1 MHLVHVVQVKN
12 INIAMERLLN
22 YYRKL
27 MLEKFPI
34 KIPVFPLRNAIFFP
48 ETNLP
53 LNIFEPR
60 YLKMVEKA
68 IKNDGVIGM
77 IQSKEVDGDVFKVG
91 CLGKINDHKKTADGR
106 ILINLYGLSRF
117 KIDKEINNNEPFRE
131 FQVNYDF
138 FKNDTNHKYLIE
150 EDAFKKFIEN
160 SKKLFEKQGMALNW
174 RELSKLKK
182 TQQIYTLVMIS
193 PFSVSEKQKLLEIP
207 QVNDIAKTFV
217 ELTSFAF
224 YEDTTK
230 INIIQ

>member
-1 MHLVHVVQVKN
+1 
-12 INIAMERLLN
+12 
-22 YYRKL
+22 

-68 IKNDGVIGM
+68 IKSDGVIGM
-77 IQSKEVDGDVFKVG
+77 IQSKEVDGEVFKVG
-91 CLGKINDHKKTADGR
+91 CLGKINDHKKTGDGR

-117 KIDKEINNNEPFRE
+117 KIDKEVNNNEPFRE

-138 FKNDTNHKYLIE
+138 FKNDTNNKYLVE
-150 EDAFKKFIEN
+150 ENIFKKFIEN
-160 SKKLFEKQGMALNW
+160 SKKLFEKQGMGLNW
-174 RELSKLKK
+174 QELSKIKK

-217 ELTSFAF
+217 KLTNFAF

-230 INIIQ
+230 NNIIQ

>member
-1 MHLVHVVQVKN
+1 
-12 INIAMERLLN
+12 
-22 YYRKL
+22 

-68 IKNDGVIGM
+68 IKSDGVIGM
-77 IQSKEVDGDVFKVG
+77 IQSKEVDGEVFKVG
-91 CLGKINDHKKTADGR
+91 CLGKINDHKKTGDGR

-131 FQVNYDF
+131 FRVNYDF
-138 FKNDTNHKYLIE
+138 FKNDTNNKYLVE
-150 EDAFKKFIEN
+150 ENTFKKFIEN
-160 SKKLFEKQGMALNW
+160 SKKLFEKQGMGLNW
-174 RELSKLKK
+174 QELSKIKK

-230 INIIQ
+230 NNIIQ

>member
-1 MHLVHVVQVKN
+1 
-12 INIAMERLLN
+12 
-22 YYRKL
+22 

-68 IKNDGVIGM
+68 IKSDGVIGM
-77 IQSKEVDGDVFKVG
+77 IQSKEVDGEVFKVG
-91 CLGKINDHKKTADGR
+91 CLGKINDHKKTGDGR

-117 KIDKEINNNEPFRE
+117 KIDKEVNNNEPFRE

-138 FKNDTNHKYLIE
+138 FKNDTNNKYLVE
-150 EDAFKKFIEN
+150 ENTFKKFIEN
-160 SKKLFEKQGMALNW
+160 SRKLFEKQGMGLNW
-174 RELSKLKK
+174 QELSKIKK
-182 TQQIYTLVMIS
+182 TQQIYTLVMVS

-230 INIIQ
+230 NNIIQ

>member
-68 IKNDGVIGM
+68 IKSDGVIGM
-77 IQSKEVDGDVFKVG
+77 IQSKEVDGEVFKVG
-91 CLGKINDHKKTADGR
+91 CLGKINDHKKTGDGR

-138 FKNDTNHKYLIE
+138 FKNDTNNKYLVE
-150 EDAFKKFIEN
+150 ENIFKKFIEN
-160 SKKLFEKQGMALNW
+160 SRKLFEKQGMGLNW
-174 RELSKLKK
+174 RELSKIKK

-230 INIIQ
+230 NNIIQ

>member
-1 MHLVHVVQVKN
+1 
-12 INIAMERLLN
+12 
-22 YYRKL
+22 

-68 IKNDGVIGM
+68 IKSDGVIGM
-77 IQSKEVDGDVFKVG
+77 IQSKEVDGEVFKVG
-91 CLGKINDHKKTADGR
+91 CLGKINDHKKTGDGR

-117 KIDKEINNNEPFRE
+117 KIDKEVNNNEPFRE

-138 FKNDTNHKYLIE
+138 FKNDTNNKYLVE
-150 EDAFKKFIEN
+150 ENTFKKFIEN
-160 SKKLFEKQGMALNW
+160 SKKLFEKQGMGLNW
-174 RELSKLKK
+174 QELSKIKK

-207 QVNDIAKTFV
+207 QVNDIANTFV
-217 ELTSFAF
+217 KLTNFAF

-230 INIIQ
+230 NNIIQ

>member
-1 MHLVHVVQVKN
+1 
-12 INIAMERLLN
+12 
-22 YYRKL
+22 

-68 IKNDGVIGM
+68 IKSDGVIGM
-77 IQSKEVDGDVFKVG
+77 IQSKEVDGEVFKVG
-91 CLGKINDHKKTADGR
+91 CLGKINDHKKTGDGR

-117 KIDKEINNNEPFRE
+117 KIDKEVNNNEPFRE

-138 FKNDTNHKYLIE
+138 FKNDTNNKYLVE
-150 EDAFKKFIEN
+150 ENIFKKFIEN
-160 SKKLFEKQGMALNW
+160 SKKLFEKQGMGLNW
-174 RELSKLKK
+174 RELSKIKK

-207 QVNDIAKTFV
+207 QVNDIANTFV
-217 ELTSFAF
+217 KLTNFAF

-230 INIIQ
+230 NNIIQ

>member
-1 MHLVHVVQVKN
+1 
-12 INIAMERLLN
+12 
-22 YYRKL
+22 

-34 KIPVFPLRNAIFFP
+34 KIPIFPLRNAIFFP

-68 IKNDGVIGM
+68 IKSDGVIGM
-77 IQSKEVDGDVFKVG
+77 IQSKEVDGEVFKVG
-91 CLGKINDHKKTADGR
+91 CLGKINDHKKTGDGR

-117 KIDKEINNNEPFRE
+117 KIDKEVNNNEPFRE

-138 FKNDTNHKYLIE
+138 FKNDTNNKYLVE
-150 EDAFKKFIEN
+150 ENIFKKFIEN
-160 SKKLFEKQGMALNW
+160 SKKLFEKQGMGLNW
-174 RELSKLKK
+174 RELSKIKK

-230 INIIQ
+230 NNIIQ

>member
-1 MHLVHVVQVKN
+1 
-12 INIAMERLLN
+12 
-22 YYRKL
+22 

-68 IKNDGVIGM
+68 IKSDGVIGM
-77 IQSKEVDGDVFKVG
+77 IQSKEVDGEVFKVG
-91 CLGKINDHKKTADGR
+91 CLGKINDHKKTGDGR

-138 FKNDTNHKYLIE
+138 FKNDTNNKYLVE
-150 EDAFKKFIEN
+150 ENIFKKFIEN
-160 SKKLFEKQGMALNW
+160 SKKLFEKQGMGLNW
-174 RELSKLKK
+174 QELSKIKK
-182 TQQIYTLVMIS
+182 TQQIYTLVMVS

-230 INIIQ
+230 NNIIQ

>member
-1 MHLVHVVQVKN
+1 
-12 INIAMERLLN
+12 
-22 YYRKL
+22 

-68 IKNDGVIGM
+68 IKSDGVIGM
-77 IQSKEVDGDVFKVG
+77 IQSKEVDGEVFKVG
-91 CLGKINDHKKTADGR
+91 CLGKINDHKKTGDGR

-138 FKNDTNHKYLIE
+138 FKNDTNNKYLVE
-150 EDAFKKFIEN
+150 ENTFKKFIEN
-160 SKKLFEKQGMALNW
+160 SKKLFEKQGMGLNW
-174 RELSKLKK
+174 QELSKIKK

-207 QVNDIAKTFV
+207 QVNDIAKTFI

-224 YEDTTK
+224 YEDTTRN
-230 INIIQ
+230 NIIQ

>member
-1 MHLVHVVQVKN
+1 
-12 INIAMERLLN
+12 
-22 YYRKL
+22 

-68 IKNDGVIGM
+68 IKSDGVIGM
-77 IQSKEVDGDVFKVG
+77 IQSKEVDGEVFKVG
-91 CLGKINDHKKTADGR
+91 CLGKINDHKKTGDGR

-138 FKNDTNHKYLIE
+138 FKNDTNNKYLVE
-150 EDAFKKFIEN
+150 ENIFKKFIEN
-160 SKKLFEKQGMALNW
+160 SKKLFEKQGMGLNW
-174 RELSKLKK
+174 RELSKIKK

-230 INIIQ
+230 NNIIH

>member
-1 MHLVHVVQVKN
+1 
-12 INIAMERLLN
+12 
-22 YYRKL
+22 

-68 IKNDGVIGM
+68 IKSDGVIGM
-77 IQSKEVDGDVFKVG
+77 IQSKEVDGEVFKVG
-91 CLGKINDHKKTADGR
+91 CLGKINDHKKTGDGR

-131 FQVNYDF
+131 FRVNYDF
-138 FKNDTNHKYLIE
+138 FKNDTNNKYLVE
-150 EDAFKKFIEN
+150 ENTFKKFIEN
-160 SKKLFEKQGMALNW
+160 SKKLFEKQGMGLNW
-174 RELSKLKK
+174 QELSKIKK

-207 QVNDIAKTFV
+207 QVNDIAKTFI

-224 YEDTTK
+224 YEDTTRN
-230 INIIQ
+230 NIIQ

>member
-1 MHLVHVVQVKN
+1 
-12 INIAMERLLN
+12 
-22 YYRKL
+22 

-68 IKNDGVIGM
+68 IKSDGVIGM
-77 IQSKEVDGDVFKVG
+77 IQSKEVDGEVFKVG
-91 CLGKINDHKKTADGR
+91 CLGKIKDHKKTGDGR

-138 FKNDTNHKYLIE
+138 FKNDTNNKYLVE
-150 EDAFKKFIEN
+150 ENIFKKFIEN
-160 SKKLFEKQGMALNW
+160 SKKLFEKQGMGLNW
-174 RELSKLKK
+174 RELSKIKK

-230 INIIQ
+230 NNIIQ

>member
-1 MHLVHVVQVKN
+1 
-12 INIAMERLLN
+12 
-22 YYRKL
+22 

-68 IKNDGVIGM
+68 IKSDGVIGM
-77 IQSKEVDGDVFKVG
+77 IQSKEVDGEVFKVG
-91 CLGKINDHKKTADGR
+91 CLGKINDHKKTGDGR

-131 FQVNYDF
+131 FRVNYDF
-138 FKNDTNHKYLIE
+138 FKNDTNNKYLVE
-150 EDAFKKFIEN
+150 ENTFKKFIEN
-160 SKKLFEKQGMALNW
+160 SKKLFEKQGMGLNW
-174 RELSKLKK
+174 QELSKIKK

-207 QVNDIAKTFV
+207 QVNDIAKTFI

-230 INIIQ
+230 NNIIQ